1 MPSPKRRATA
11 GPPQPRLTSGTAGPV
26 WLGMSR
32 VLRIEF
38 GWKLRL
44 GTVRAY
50 HKPWYEVALDDGA
63 TLKLRGRDLASM
75 LIFAPVDFKNP
86 TFFY

>member
-1 MPSPKRRATA
+1 
-11 GPPQPRLTSGTAGPV
+11 
-26 WLGMSR
+26 MSR

-86 TFFY
+86 TLFHYDFNDLNPLL